1 MAIFGGGDAVLEPYQ
16 LYGVIWLTYPNR
28 YIMIEIQIN
37 RISNCADIQP
47 RDPDK
52 SDIRP
57 NTEYSILGKIYAYMF
72 KVNFQL
78 NVFGAVL

>member
-52 SDIRP
+52 PDIRP
-57 NTEYSILGKIYAYMF
+57 NTEFDIRPDMQYIYSGK
-72 KVNFQL
+72 
-78 NVFGAVL
+78 VFGFS